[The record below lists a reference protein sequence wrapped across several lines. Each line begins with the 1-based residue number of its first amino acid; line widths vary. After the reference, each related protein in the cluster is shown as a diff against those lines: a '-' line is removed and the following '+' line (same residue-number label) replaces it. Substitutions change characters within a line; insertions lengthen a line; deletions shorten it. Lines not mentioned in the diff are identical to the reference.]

1 MAGKFELTSSDGTYA
16 FHLKAGNGQVILR
29 SQPYRTKGDAIKAV
43 SSASRNGR
51 NPGRFTKKTAT
62 DGSFYFT
69 LEARNGQVIAT
80 SQSYATSGGRNN
92 GIRSVMKHAGDASL
106 VDLT

>member
-1 MAGKFELTSSDGTYA
+1 MAGKFELTSNGDSYG
-16 FHLKAGNGQVILR
+16 FHLKAANGQVILS
-29 SQPYRTKGDAIKAV
+29 SQPFGSKSEAIKGV

-51 NPGRFTKKTAT
+51 NPGRFTKKTAS
-62 DGSFYFT
+62 DGSYYFT
-69 LEARNGQVIAT
+69 LEERGGNVIAT

-92 GIRSVMKHAGDASL
+92 GIRSVMRHAGEASI